1 MTETAAMGPI
11 DFVLIEFP
19 PDAEASATASAL
31 TDLVESGTIR
41 LFDIALLHKTAEGAG
56 IRELSAVQ
64 ALAAFV
70 GAQSGLF
77 SDEDVEQALDAMDPN
92 TAGLLIAFEN
102 AWAAPFV
109 AAASGDGGHMIAS
122 DRIPAQVMLDVLD
135 AVEAQ
140 T

>member
-19 PDAEASATASAL
+19 ADAHASATAQAL
-31 TDLVESGTIR
+31 TDLVDSGTIR
-41 LFDIALLHKTAEGAG
+41 LFDIALLHKTADGSG
-56 IRELSAVQ
+56 VRELTAVQ

-77 SDEDVEQALDAMDPN
+77 DDEDIAQAIDAMDPD

-109 AAASGDGGHMIAS
+109 SAARGDGGEVIAS
-122 DRIPAQVMLDVLD
+122 DRIPAQALLD
-135 AVEAQ
+135 ALDQIEAAD
-140 T
+140 